1 MYGLQ
6 QAPRHGTQSLINAYN
21 HLGHQVSSTTCVY
34 NKGVGGAVQVFGIY
48 VDDLIITWSNVED
61 IAKFKK
67 HMKKLFDMSDL
78 GLLSY
83 YLGIEVKQDSYTM
96 L

>member
-1 MYGLQ
+1 M
-6 QAPRHGTQSLINAYN
+6 
-21 HLGHQVSSTTCVY
+21 Y

-48 VDDLIITWSNVED
+48 VDDLIITGSNVED
-61 IAKFKK
+61 IAKFKE